1 MAIRGAEVF
10 TIGYEGRQ
18 PDELIAMLRA
28 HRVDRLI
35 DVRERPSSR
44 RKGFSKSALRDA
56 LAAAGIDYVHVRA
69 AGNPLRHRHDDR
81 GDLLAAYTAHLDGV
95 PEAVAELAAAIDG
108 HRAALL
114 CVERDPASCHRSILA
129 GRLRGRGVKIVD
141 L

>member
-56 LAAAGIDYVHVRA
+56 LAAR
-69 AGNPLRHRHDDR
+69 
-81 GDLLAAYTAHLDGV
+81 TWT
-95 PEAVAELAAAIDG
+95 
-108 HRAALL
+108 
-114 CVERDPASCHRSILA
+114 
-129 GRLRGRGVKIVD
+129 
-141 L
+141 